1 LDCNPHVKPITPV
14 NYELEFEPDLKNFTF
29 KGKESTAINC
39 ESYTDKIILNAI
51 ELEIKSCIVKIQNK
65 ILKPKKI
72 CLLPEER
79 ELKIILP
86 QKIKGK
92 ATIHFDYTGIL
103 NDKLIGFYRSE
114 YEVKGKTKYLLTTQ
128 FENQDACRAFPCW
141 DDPSAKATFD
151 ITIITDSNFTAISN
165 MPVKSKKKAGRK
177 TIFKFEK
184 TPVMS
189 TYLVYLGVG
198 EYGFKSKKT
207 KDGRVEIRFIS
218 PPGNEKK
225 GDFALNLTE
234 KLLKEYEKYF
244 GIRYP
249 LPKLD
254 LIAVPDFDSS
264 AMENWGAITFREA
277 VLYYDPK
284 TSSTDTLQYNATT
297 ISHEIAHQWF
307 GNLVTMKWWND
318 LWLNESFATFMATKF
333 VNKFRPEW
341 DLWDQFIGD
350 DMHKAMELDSLK
362 TSHPIDVPVTNP
374 SEIDEI
380 FDAISYEKGGSIL
393 RMLEK
398 YVGEDIFQKGLK
410 CYLKDFKYKN
420 AAGDDL
426 WKAISRVSN
435 KPGVR
440 KMVNSWINQ
449 VGFPLVTVKKQNS
462 KLLLK
467 QERFLRLPTKP
478 QRTTWQIPISIGLKK
493 ELSNKLMKKKSYTI
507 PLKQNSCVV
516 NYGRTGFY
524 RVKYDEDILFDLKS
538 LIENKEISHIDRWAI
553 QYDLFAL
560 CMSGNESVKNYLS
573 FSDAYYEE
581 DNYLPLM
588 NIARN
593 LNFLF
598 SLTFFEGFNAE
609 IREYATNHLRKILE
623 MLTWDQKNHE
633 KVTHKLLRSYA
644 IESLGKME
652 DEEVVS
658 EAKKKFKQF
667 LKNPNSIL
675 ADLLEPIF
683 IIMAWNGDKN
693 THEKLT
699 SLYKKAKTQEE
710 KVRFLTALSYFK
722 DKKLILKTL
731 KFSLSDAV
739 RTQNMDIPIV
749 NVAENP
755 YGKKILWLWLN
766 ENWKKLTKKAG
777 QGNSVLKRVVKT
789 VSQITDDSMIIE
801 VKDFFKKNPVPGTEK
816 TLLQALERVQ
826 IYSKFLKRMRN
837 EFSYVD
843 T

>member
-1 LDCNPHVKPITPV
+1 
-14 NYELEFEPDLKNFTF
+14 
-29 KGKESTAINC
+29 
-39 ESYTDKIILNAI
+39 
-51 ELEIKSCIVKIQNK
+51 
-65 ILKPKKI
+65 
-72 CLLPEER
+72 
-79 ELKIILP
+79 
-86 QKIKGK
+86 
-92 ATIHFDYTGIL
+92 
-103 NDKLIGFYRSE
+103 
-114 YEVKGKTKYLLTTQ
+114 
-128 FENQDACRAFPCW
+128 
-141 DDPSAKATFD
+141 
-151 ITIITDSNFTAISN
+151 
-165 MPVKSKKKAGRK
+165 
-177 TIFKFEK
+177 
-184 TPVMS
+184 
-189 TYLVYLGVG
+189 
-198 EYGFKSKKT
+198 
-207 KDGRVEIRFIS
+207 
-218 PPGNEKK
+218 
-225 GDFALNLTE
+225 
-234 KLLKEYEKYF
+234 
-244 GIRYP
+244 
-249 LPKLD
+249 
-254 LIAVPDFDSS
+254 
-264 AMENWGAITFREA
+264 
-277 VLYYDPK
+277 
-284 TSSTDTLQYNATT
+284 
-297 ISHEIAHQWF
+297 
-307 GNLVTMKWWND
+307 
-318 LWLNESFATFMATKF
+318 
-333 VNKFRPEW
+333 
-341 DLWDQFIGD
+341 
-350 DMHKAMELDSLK
+350 
-362 TSHPIDVPVTNP
+362 
-374 SEIDEI
+374 
-380 FDAISYEKGGSIL
+380 
-393 RMLEK
+393 
-398 YVGEDIFQKGLK
+398 
-410 CYLKDFKYKN
+410 
-420 AAGDDL
+420 
-426 WKAISRVSN
+426 
-435 KPGVR
+435 
-440 KMVNSWINQ
+440 
-449 VGFPLVTVKKQNS
+449 
-462 KLLLK
+462 
-467 QERFLRLPTKP
+467 
-478 QRTTWQIPISIGLKK
+478 
-493 ELSNKLMKKKSYTI
+493 MKKKSYTI